1 MLRNHL
7 QASRS
12 ICVYRRDA
20 AAPSSSTQT
29 SGPVCHV
36 LLRRSHAGSCMFL
49 DRHPKKSER
58 PVHVERSRWRSG
70 SSSRSSVAFG
80 GRYTDT
86 CRRPCSGGGVRVKI
100 PATNRL
106 TRDSRA
112 ITYPSVIHMLI
123 LNMTR
128 RPQRPTSL
136 P

>member
-1 MLRNHL
+1 MDPPSVCTDATPPRHHL
-7 QASRS
+7 P
-12 ICVYRRDA
+12 RRHP
-20 AAPSSSTQT
+20 APSATYSY
-29 SGPVCHV
+29 
-36 LLRRSHAGSCMFL
+36 AGHIDSCMFL

-58 PVHVERSRWRSG
+58 PAHVERSRWRSG
-70 SSSRSSVAFG
+70 SRSRSRVAFG

-106 TRDSRA
+106 IRDSRA

-123 LNMTR
+123 LNMAR
-128 RPQRPTSL
+128 RPQRRPTSL